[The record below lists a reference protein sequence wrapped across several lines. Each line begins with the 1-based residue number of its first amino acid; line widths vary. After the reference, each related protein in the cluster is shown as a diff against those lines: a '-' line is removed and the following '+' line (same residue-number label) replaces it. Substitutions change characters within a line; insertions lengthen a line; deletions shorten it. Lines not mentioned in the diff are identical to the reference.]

1 MAKERGLSLTGPD
14 WLLKLLTK
22 TVIETALDEE
32 LTGHLGY

>member
-1 MAKERGLSLTGPD
+1 LTRPD
-14 WLLKLLTK
+14 GLLKMLTR